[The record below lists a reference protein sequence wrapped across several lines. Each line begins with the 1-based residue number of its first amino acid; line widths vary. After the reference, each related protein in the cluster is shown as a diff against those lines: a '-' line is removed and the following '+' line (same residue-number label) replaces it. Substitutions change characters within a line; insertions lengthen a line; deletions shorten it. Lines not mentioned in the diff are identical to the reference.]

1 MSIAIMTLFASLCSL
16 SSVENENRKWSSPAQ
31 VEIYKLQ
38 CVAWYVECEKRS
50 SLGDTADVC
59 VEKRLKYLQEKK

>member
-1 MSIAIMTLFASLCSL
+1 MSIAIMALFASLCSL

-38 CVAWYVECEKRS
+38 CISWYVECERQR
-50 SLGDTADVC
+50 SLGDLAEVC
-59 VEKRLKYLQEKK
+59 AEKRLKYLQEKK